1 MELAFNRR
9 ERLMAPT
16 DERSLAMLVVL
27 AVAVGG
33 ALGALARYGLDR
45 FVQHHV
51 ITVFPWSTF
60 TINVTGCFLAGLAV
74 AALVDRH
81 DLPAWVRTGVV
92 VGFLGAYTTFSTF
105 AQESRDLFVG
115 GHVSLALV
123 NATASVV
130 VGLLAVAAG
139 SGVGRML

>member
-1 MELAFNRR
+1 
-9 ERLMAPT
+9 MAPT
-16 DERSLAMLVVL
+16 NERSLAVLLVI
-27 AVAVGG
+27 AVGLGG
-33 ALGALARYGLDR
+33 AAGALARYGLDR
-45 FVQHHV
+45 LIEHHV
-51 ITVFPWSTF
+51 MTVFPWSTF
-60 TINVTGCFLAGLAV
+60 TINITGCFLAGLAV

-105 AQESRDLFVG
+105 AQESRDLIAG
-115 GHVSLALV
+115 GHVSLAVV

-130 VGLLAVAAG
+130 VGILAVAAG

>member
-1 MELAFNRR
+1 
-9 ERLMAPT
+9 MAPT
-16 DERSLAMLVVL
+16 DERNLALLLVI
-27 AVAVGG
+27 AVALGG
-33 ALGALARYGLDR
+33 AAGALARYGLDR
-45 FVQHHV
+45 LIEHHV
-51 ITVFPWSTF
+51 VTVLPWSTF

-74 AALVDRH
+74 AALVDQH

-115 GHVSLALV
+115 GHVSLAVV

-130 VGLLAVAAG
+130 VGMLAVAAG
-139 SGVGRML
+139 TGFGRML

>member
-1 MELAFNRR
+1 
-9 ERLMAPT
+9 
-16 DERSLAMLVVL
+16 MLVVV

-33 ALGALARYGLDR
+33 AAGSLARYGLDR
-45 FVQHHV
+45 FIEHHV

-81 DLPAWVRTGVV
+81 HLPPWVRIGIV

-105 AQESRDLFVG
+105 SQETRDLLAAGHGALAVMNALGSTFVG
-115 GHVSLALV
+115 VSAVIAGIALGR
-123 NATASVV
+123 
-130 VGLLAVAAG
+130 GL
-139 SGVGRML
+139 